1 MPHAP
6 AIKPTREGTFVL
18 TNAFPPSQIFVA
30 DLFAGAGGTSSGA
43 ARAIA
48 ASGRSMNLVAV
59 NHWQV
64 AVDTHQLNHPNA
76 QHYVQDL
83 EHADPELLVPS
94 GHLDILLASPECR
107 YFSRARGGKPAHD
120 QDRMSPWIVQRWLTS
135 IDVTR
140 ILVENVPEF
149 IHWGPLLPSGK
160 ADKTRRGLYFQQ
172 WFQAIIGL
180 GYQAEWRLLNAAD
193 FGDATTRIRFF
204 LQARNDGKPI
214 TWPNPTHNKQGR
226 ADMMGQLPK
235 WRGACDIIDWSN
247 PGRSL
252 LDHPKYRKRPLSVK
266 TRRRIAKGLQRFAG
280 PLAERYI
287 SLLDIPRVPSDPPN
301 CAAPLSQQ
309 THTAQPFIIANRNQN
324 APKPMDHP
332 IPTATTSTGG
342 GSCLIQAQ
350 ATPFVIGQQSC
361 SAPRQTLEPV
371 PTVAAAG
378 AISLIQPS
386 IIPLTDPNDV
396 PDGHEPLSNI
406 LSNHDHACIEHTAH
420 EPEHP
425 QNLAELDPRRV
436 IEIDGTLHILDI
448 KFRMLQNNELARA
461 MGFQDEDTD
470 YRFVGNITQV
480 ARQIGNAVPVN
491 IASAL
496 VSAALA

>member
-1 MPHAP
+1 MNT
-6 AIKPTREGTFVL
+6 AI
-18 TNAFPPSQIFVA
+18 AFPKTDQILVA
-30 DLFAGAGGTSSGA
+30 DLFCGAGGTSSGA

-48 ASGRSMNLVAV
+48 AAGRSMSLVAV

-83 EHADPELLVPS
+83 EHADPELLVPG

-149 IHWGPLLPSGK
+149 VHWGPLLPSGK

-180 GYQAEWRLLNAAD
+180 GYQAEWRFLNAAD
-193 FGDATTRIRFF
+193 FGDATTRTRFF

-214 TWPNPTHNKQGR
+214 IWPNPTHTQGGR
-226 ADMMGQLPK
+226 TDMMGELPK
-235 WRGACDIIDWSN
+235 WRGASEIIDWSN
-247 PGRSL
+247 HGRSL
-252 LDHPKYRKRPLSVK
+252 LDHPKYRKHPLSVK

-280 PLAERYI
+280 PLAEHYI
-287 SLLDIPRVPSDPPN
+287 SLLDIPDERETPSNQPVDP
-301 CAAPLSQQ
+301 QQ
-309 THTAQPFIIANRNQN
+309 QQKAAQPFIVANRNQN
-324 APKPMDHP
+324 APKPIDHP
-332 IPTATTSTGG
+332 IPSATTSTGG
-342 GSCLIQAQ
+342 GSCFIQPQ

-361 SAPRQTLEPV
+361 SAPRHTYNPA

-386 IIPLTDPNDV
+386 IIQYIGQNAVRNVDQ
-396 PDGHEPLSNI
+396 PLSTI
-406 LSNHDHACIEHTAH
+406 LSVRKHAFVEPTA
-420 EPEHP
+420 EQMPEITQQADYP
-425 QNLAELDPRRV
+425 EDLSNLDPRRI

-448 KFRMLQNNELARA
+448 KFRMLQNDELARA
-461 MGFQDEDTD
+461 MGFQDEDST
-470 YRFVGNITQV
+470 YRFVGNIKQIT
-480 ARQIGNAVPVN
+480 RQIGNAVPVN
-491 IASAL
+491 LAAAL